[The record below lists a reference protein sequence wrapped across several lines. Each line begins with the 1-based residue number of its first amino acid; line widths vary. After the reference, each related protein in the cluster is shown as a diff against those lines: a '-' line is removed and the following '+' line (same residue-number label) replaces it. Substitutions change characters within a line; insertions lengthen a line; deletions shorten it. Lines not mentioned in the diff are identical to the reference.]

1 MDLGK
6 RIKER
11 REIKGLTLK
20 LKYTRQKKPRRL
32 NLGFLFTICLLF
44 YSVVCLDIQR
54 QRDYN

>member
-20 LKYTRQKKPRRL
+20 LKYTRQKS
-32 NLGFLFTICLLF
+32 LG
-44 YSVVCLDIQR
+44 D
-54 QRDYN
+54 

>member
-32 NLGFLFTICLLF
+32 NLGFLFTTARLGWIRL
-44 YSVVCLDIQR
+44 
-54 QRDYN
+54 